1 MFKINLKKTLLNFIF
16 ISVIFLI
23 DRISKIYII
32 KIAEVEG
39 AVDIYFTAYL
49 NFYLGNISIFFQI
62 LIVLFNLIIF
72 VVSLRE
78 KENELIKS
86 ENNLESTKD
95 ITH

>member
-39 AVDIYFTAYL
+39 T
-49 NFYLGNISIFFQI
+49 ISI
-62 LIVLFNLIIF
+62 
-72 VVSLRE
+72 
-78 KENELIKS
+78 
-86 ENNLESTKD
+86 
-95 ITH
+95 